1 MSAMSEPRRWLGV
14 EVRHLA
20 ALHAVAE
27 TGSFVAA
34 GARLG
39 YSQSAI
45 SLQIAALERVAGTRL
60 LERPGGRRPVSLTPA
75 GEQVMR
81 HARQIVDR
89 IRAAEADLSALAS
102 GRAGVVSLGTFPT
115 ASRHLLPVALQ
126 ILRESH
132 PAIEVSLDD
141 VGHPDQPARLAAG
154 QTDLVLGLLPFDGPF
169 VIRELL
175 SDPYVFITATDT
187 GAFQRLPTVAELAEL
202 PLISWQHPPFAIEAL
217 LRSHGHEPLVTLRTD
232 DSNTVQR
239 LVRRGLGV
247 AVLPR
252 LAIDLPDSEI
262 TTVDA
267 APLLPARRVVLA
279 RNRDRQLPPAADA
292 LSQAIIAAAERYR
305 RASGSAPMSRDPVEI
320 DNAVDSH
327 LRTLED

>member
-1 MSAMSEPRRWLGV
+1 MAAMSKPRRWLGV
-14 EVRHLA
+14 EVRHLV

-34 GARLG
+34 GTRLG

-45 SLQIAALERVAGTRL
+45 SLHVAALERVAGTRL
-60 LERPGGRRPVSLTPA
+60 LDRPGGRRPVSLTPA
-75 GEQVMR
+75 GEQVLR
-81 HARQIVDR
+81 HARRIVEQ
-89 IRAAEADLSALAS
+89 IRAAEADLNALAS

-126 ILRESH
+126 ILRATR

-141 VGHPDQPARLAAG
+141 VGHANQPARLASG
-154 QTDLVLGLLPFDGPF
+154 ETDLVLGLLPFDGPF
-169 VIRELL
+169 AIRELL
-175 SDPYVFITATDT
+175 CDPYVFIAAADSDPSP
-187 GAFQRLPTVAELAEL
+187 RLPTLAQLAKL

-217 LRSHGHEPLVTLRTD
+217 LRGHGYEPLVTLRTD

-252 LAIDLPDSEI
+252 LALDLPDPEI
-262 TTVDA
+262 TAIDA
-267 APLLPARRVVLA
+267 NPLLPARRVVLA
-279 RNRDRQLPPAADA
+279 HNRDRELTPAADA
-292 LSQAIIAAAERYR
+292 LSQAILTAADQYR
-305 RASGSAPMSRDPVEI
+305 LAATQPC
-320 DNAVDSH
+320 
-327 LRTLED
+327 TLTKSLGVL

>member
-1 MSAMSEPRRWLGV
+1 MSAMSEPRGWLGV
-14 EVRHLA
+14 EIRHLA

-27 TGSFVAA
+27 TRSFVAA

-45 SLQIAALERVAGTRL
+45 SLQIATLERLAGTRL
-60 LERPGGRRPVSLTPA
+60 LVRPGGRRPVSLTPA

-81 HARQIVDR
+81 HARQIVDQ

-102 GRAGVVSLGTFPT
+102 GHAGVVSLGTFPT
-115 ASRHLLPVALQ
+115 ASRHLLPGALE
-126 ILRESH
+126 ILRDTH

-175 SDPYVFITATDT
+175 SDPYVFIAASNT
-187 GAFQRLPTVAELAEL
+187 GVRVKLPTVAQLAEL

-217 LRSHGHEPLVTLRTD
+217 LRSHGHEPVVALRTD

-252 LAIDLPDSEI
+252 LAIDLPDPEI
-262 TTVDA
+262 A
-267 APLLPARRVVLA
+267 AVAADPLLPARRVVLA
-279 RNRDRQLPPAADA
+279 RNRDRPLAPAADA
-292 LSQAIIAAAERYR
+292 LSRAIIAAADEYR
-305 RASGSAPMSRDPVEI
+305 LAATPAAQE
-320 DNAVDSH
+320 
-327 LRTLED
+327 

>member
-1 MSAMSEPRRWLGV
+1 MGAMSEPRGWLGV

-27 TGSFVAA
+27 TRSFVAA
-34 GARLG
+34 GAALG

-45 SLQIAALERVAGTRL
+45 SLQIATLERLAGTRL

-75 GEQVMR
+75 GEQMMR
-81 HARQIVDR
+81 HARQIVDQ

-102 GRAGVVSLGTFPT
+102 GHAGVVSLGTFPT

-126 ILRESH
+126 ILRGTH
-132 PAIEVSLDD
+132 PAVEVSLDD

-154 QTDLVLGLLPFDGPF
+154 KTDLVVGLLPFDGPF

-175 SDPYVFITATDT
+175 SDPYVFITADT
-187 GAFQRLPTVAELAEL
+187 GARPRLPTVAQLAGL
-202 PLISWQHPPFAIEAL
+202 PLISWQRPPFAIEAL
-217 LRSHGHEPLVTLRTD
+217 LRSHGHEPVVALRTD

-252 LAIDLPDSEI
+252 LAIDLPDHEI
-262 TTVDA
+262 TAIA
-267 APLLPARRVVLA
+267 ADPLLPARRVVLA
-279 RNRDRQLPPAADA
+279 RNRDRQLGPAADA
-292 LSQAIIAAAERYR
+292 LSQAIISAAERYR
-305 RASGSAPMSRDPVEI
+305 RASAHSARV
-320 DNAVDSH
+320 
-327 LRTLED
+327 

>member
-1 MSAMSEPRRWLGV
+1 MSAMSESRRWLGV

-27 TGSFVAA
+27 TRSFVAA

-60 LERPGGRRPVSLTPA
+60 LDRPGGRRPVTLTPA

-81 HARQIVDR
+81 HARRIVDQ
-89 IRAAEADLSALAS
+89 IRAAEADLIALAS
-102 GRAGVVSLGTFPT
+102 GHAGVVSLGTFPT

-126 ILRESH
+126 ILRATH
-132 PAIEVSLDD
+132 PAVEVSLDD
-141 VGHPDQPARLAAG
+141 VGHGDQPGRLAAG
-154 QTDLVLGLLPFDGPF
+154 QTDIVLGLLPFDGPF
-169 VIRELL
+169 AIRELL
-175 SDPYVFITATDT
+175 SDPYVFITAAADT
-187 GAFQRLPTVAELAEL
+187 GASPQLPTVAQLAEL
-202 PLISWQHPPFAIEAL
+202 PLISWQHAPFAIEAL
-217 LRSHGHEPLVTLRTD
+217 LRSHGHEPLVALRTD

-239 LVRRGLGV
+239 LVGRGLGV

-252 LAIDLPDSEI
+252 LAIDLPDPLI
-262 TTVDA
+262 AAVDA

-279 RNRDRQLPPAADA
+279 RNRDRELAPAADA
-292 LSQAIIAAAERYR
+292 LSQALLAAADQYR
-305 RASGSAPMSRDPVEI
+305 LAATHTAQEPVRTDTPTGGSW
-320 DNAVDSH
+320 
-327 LRTLED
+327 

>member
-14 EVRHLA
+14 EVRHLV

-27 TGSFVAA
+27 TRSFVAA

-60 LERPGGRRPVSLTPA
+60 LDRPGGRRPVSLTPA

-81 HARQIVDR
+81 HARQIVDQ
-89 IRAAEADLSALAS
+89 IRAAEADLSALAT
-102 GRAGVVSLGTFPT
+102 GHAGVVSLGTFPT
-115 ASRHLLPVALQ
+115 ASRHLLPVALDV
-126 ILRESH
+126 LRRTH
-132 PAIEVSLDD
+132 PGVEVSLDD
-141 VGHPDQPARLAAG
+141 VGHPDQPERLAAG
-154 QTDLVLGLLPFDGPF
+154 QTDLVLGLRPFDGPF

-175 SDPYVFITATDT
+175 SDPYVFIAAATDT
-187 GAFQRLPTVAELAEL
+187 GASPVLPTVAQLAEL

-217 LRSHGHEPLVTLRTD
+217 LRGHGHEPMVTLRTD

-239 LVRRGLGV
+239 LVRLGLGV

-252 LAIDLPDSEI
+252 LAIDLPDPEI
-262 TTVDA
+262 TAVA
-267 APLLPARRVVLA
+267 ADPLLPARRVVLA
-279 RNRDRQLPPAADA
+279 RNRDRQLAPAAEA
-292 LSQAIIAAAERYR
+292 LSQAIIAAADQYQC
-305 RASGSAPMSRDPVEI
+305 ASAQNCAG
-320 DNAVDSH
+320 
-327 LRTLED
+327 